1 MAKSR
6 GPDILRGTQRFGEN
20 EKRMARAAR
29 RTKGAETAGSVRLDR
44 ESPLPLYQQ
53 IKQHLV
59 RTIAA
64 WPLAATQ
71 FYTDD
76 ELCEA
81 FGVSRM
87 TVRQAV
93 QELVEEGLLQRRRGA
108 GTFVVAR
115 KIEERFAPLVQED
128 LEWADGVRPVRIEV
142 LAFEIQPCPPAVAGS
157 LDLAPGTPVRYVRRV
172 RYADGLPIALD
183 HRFLPLDVAEK
194 AMPQGTS
201 RSIVHLVWEHYDL
214 ERGEMA
220 LEAATAGAEE
230 ERWLRVPAGEP
241 VIVRRIRYVAA
252 GDRPV
257 MAGYTLYRADMVR
270 YTVEIPLS
278 RDARERAEAL
288 AKEEV
293 YDSPTRFRR
302 EFTPRGTP
310 VKLSPHLERYRNA

>member
-1 MAKSR
+1 M
-6 GPDILRGTQRFGEN
+6 
-20 EKRMARAAR
+20 
-29 RTKGAETAGSVRLDR
+29 
-44 ESPLPLYQQ
+44 Q
-53 IKQHLV
+53 IKQHLA
-59 RTIAA
+59 REIAD
-64 WPLAATQ
+64 WPLDAPQ
-71 FYTDD
+71 FYTDG
-76 ELCEA
+76 ELCRM

-93 QELVEEGLLQRRRGA
+93 QDFVEEGLLKRRRGA
-108 GTFVVAR
+108 GTFVAAR
-115 KIEERFAPLVQED
+115 KFEERFAPLVDAD
-128 LEWADGVRPVRIEV
+128 LDWADGDRPARIEV
-142 LAFEIQPCPPAVAGS
+142 LTFEIQPCPDAMAPS
-157 LDLAPGTPVRYVRRV
+157 LGVEPGEPVRYIRRLRHAGV
-172 RYADGLPIALD
+172 LPIALD
-183 HRFLPLDVAEK
+183 HRFLPLAVAEK
-194 AMPQGTS
+194 AMPHGTA
-201 RSIVHLVWEHYDL
+201 RSIVHQIWEHYDL

-220 LEAATAGAEE
+220 LEAATAGADE

-302 EFTPRGTP
+302 ELTARGTP